1 MDLLCCLPK
10 SPCTKSVGSLGQI
23 PPREPWLGEFRE
35 LEHSS
40 NPRSTKVVPNKVP
53 ATIAIVEPMNSCRM
67 VVLFS
72 SPAHSSGVWVQT
84 GHSWTTHFGGPIWS
98 NHFEP
103 YQHGEQGIKWYQVS
117 FDRTSHH
124 SISCH
129 KHQRLNGCCLR
140 NITKSCSVPKGAFL
154 DANCFNSNSFE
165 IWWKGVHPASQFLSI
180 PIPTAG
186 LGSFSPS
193 CKLRAGFE
201 ITFGRG
207 AVVRVDKFGPPW
219 MDAFLGCKKKT
230 MWNTVHI
237 YHTSSSFMDQMLS
250 DMILTCHWSLIV
262 FNVCISY
269 INMIQYACTRIR
281 FHLIS
286 M

>member
-1 MDLLCCLPK
+1 MESKGLNDIRWVL
-10 SPCTKSVGSLGQI
+10 TEQA
-23 PPREPWLGEFRE
+23 
-35 LEHSS
+35 
-40 NPRSTKVVPNKVP
+40 STLSH
-53 ATIAIVEPMNSCRM
+53 ATN
-67 VVLFS
+67 
-72 SPAHSSGVWVQT
+72 
-84 GHSWTTHFGGPIWS
+84 TTAL
-98 NHFEP
+98 
-103 YQHGEQGIKWYQVS
+103 V
-117 FDRTSHH
+117 
-124 SISCH
+124 
-129 KHQRLNGCCLR
+129 NGCCLR
-140 NITKSCSVPKGAFL
+140 NITKSCSVPKGTFL

-201 ITFGRG
+201 ITFGTG
-207 AVVRVDKFGPPW
+207 AVVRVDTFGPPW
-219 MDAFLGCKKKT
+219 MDASLGCKKKT
-230 MWNTVHI
+230 MWNSVHI

-286 M
+286 MQYLGSHFYAPKIGYVNIIQTSNKVDVANHRSFPFGGFPKWGYPSQHHLF